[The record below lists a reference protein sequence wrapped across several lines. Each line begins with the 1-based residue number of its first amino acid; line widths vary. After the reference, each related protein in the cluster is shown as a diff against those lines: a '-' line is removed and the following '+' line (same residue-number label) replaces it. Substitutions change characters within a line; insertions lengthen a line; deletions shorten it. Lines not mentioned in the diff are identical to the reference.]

1 MHHFLRVSSFLQ
13 AAGLHKGLCWA
24 AYFDDYAL
32 LTHECHEKSSLHAA
46 LELFDVFGFLYSK
59 DKLAGFSDCT
69 ELLGVEL
76 NLQSVNSGHIK
87 VQNKHSRI
95 EETVQFLDK
104 MIEERYIA
112 VDQMPSK
119 LGKLQYAEAQ
129 LWGRAGR
136 LALADIRHAAS
147 LGKVTV
153 ELDVRACKA
162 VELLRSK
169 LLSGR
174 PRTISVSKKKMPV
187 VIFTDG
193 SLEYDNGKRVD
204 GIGGVC
210 ILPCGHVEIFGA
222 EVPQEILDDWTENDD
237 KDHVIGLI
245 ELYAVLTALHTW
257 SRHITLERVVVFVDN
272 WPAVDALVKGVSTQ
286 QTWRDLLMT
295 FEILDEKQQSLHWF
309 ARVPS
314 SSNPADPPSRGTL
327 SGLEFLKPFV
337 LCESFCPVTNK
348 PLMQIVKE

>member
-1 MHHFLRVSSFLQ
+1 
-13 AAGLHKGLCWA
+13 
-24 AYFDDYAL
+24 
-32 LTHECHEKSSLHAA
+32 
-46 LELFDVFGFLYSK
+46 
-59 DKLAGFSDCT
+59 
-69 ELLGVEL
+69 
-76 NLQSVNSGHIK
+76 
-87 VQNKHSRI
+87 
-95 EETVQFLDK
+95 

-193 SLEYDNGKRVD
+193 SLEYDNGKRVA

-286 QTWRDLLMT
+286 RTWRDLLMT